1 MKQIIGVFL
10 ILITLG
16 ACSQERK
23 RETEEKETILK
34 EPKVDKRV
42 ELLSIVFR
50 LANSHEY
57 SQNLFPKYVE
67 SIENHFGEFRNHE
80 LIKYVKGEL
89 LEDGI
94 GFSSV
99 MSMAIHIMEPPNIN
113 PITTPFPYKS
123 LEEPWKEESAIKFLK
138 LLSEFYSDAD
148 CETFFNKNKELY
160 KTASNRFKKVYQ
172 NLDLEWYQNFYGAK
186 SKGEF
191 IIINGLRNGGA
202 NYGPKIFSKNGIEVI
217 YAIMGTWS
225 VDSLSIPTYEI
236 DEYFPTLLH
245 EFNHSFVNHLVE
257 KYRSELQESGTII
270 FDKVK
275 EEMNKQAYGNW
286 KTMYDEALVRA
297 AVIKYMKDHSYDKR
311 TIENEMNEQLSS
323 SFLWTDE
330 LVKELDRYDNNRDRY
345 PSFTSFM
352 PEIVKFFNL
361 TTSKIDNEIQK
372 NNERTTLY
380 KRH

>member
-1 MKQIIGVFL
+1 MKRIIGVFL
-10 ILITLG
+10 ILITLS
-16 ACSQERK
+16 ACLQEKKGVNER
-23 RETEEKETILK
+23 KETILK
-34 EPKVDKRV
+34 KPKVDKRV

-50 LANSHEY
+50 LAGSHEY

-67 SIENHFGEFRNHE
+67 SIEDHFGEFKNHD
-80 LIKYVKGEL
+80 LIRYVKDEL

-99 MSMAIHIMEPPNIN
+99 MSMAVNITEPPNIK
-113 PITTPFPYKS
+113 PILTSFPDKS
-123 LEEPWKEESAIKFLK
+123 LEEPWGKENSMKFLK
-138 LLSEFYSDAD
+138 LLNEFYTDAD

-172 NLDLEWYQNFYGAK
+172 KLDLEWYQNFYGVK
-186 SKGEF
+186 PKGEF
-191 IIINGLRNGGA
+191 RIINGLGNGGA
-202 NYGPKIFSKNGIEVI
+202 NYGPKIFFQNGNEVI

-236 DEYFPTLLH
+236 EEYFPTLLH

-257 KYRSELQESGTII
+257 KYRSDLQESGEII

-275 EEMNKQAYGNW
+275 DEMNKQAYGNW

-297 AVIKYMKDHSYDKR
+297 AVIKYIKDHNYDKK
-311 TIENEMNEQLSS
+311 TIENELNEQLSS

-330 LVKELDRYDNNRDRY
+330 LVKELERYDNNRDKY
-345 PSFTSFM
+345 LSLESFM

-361 TTSKIDNEIQK
+361 TASKIETLK
-372 NNERTTLY
+372 NRTD
-380 KRH
+380 K